1 MINKDTM
8 LSINTECNNEKEYIQ
23 LLQKEL
29 QENTESH
36 MKQRYKNSDQS
47 RNYLNQSREDKQF
60 AIGDFVTLKNFTI
73 AQIEGGALKQKY
85 LGPYRIIHIND
96 DPKTCVLEHL
106 NSNTIRRA
114 HITHLR
120 QFVPGKVP
128 NNLTK
133 IPNNNEA
140 IKVLKQ
146 YQGHTYNLRPRL
158 QNT

>member
-1 MINKDTM
+1 M
-8 LSINTECNNEKEYIQ
+8 
-23 LLQKEL
+23 
-29 QENTESH
+29 
-36 MKQRYKNSDQS
+36 
-47 RNYLNQSREDKQF
+47 
-60 AIGDFVTLKNFTI
+60 
-73 AQIEGGALKQKY
+73 
-85 LGPYRIIHIND
+85 GPYRIIHIND

-128 NNLTK
+128 NNLTE

-158 QNT
+158 QNIWNTSTPQKEKMITIELRNNYLFCATQEAHIIH